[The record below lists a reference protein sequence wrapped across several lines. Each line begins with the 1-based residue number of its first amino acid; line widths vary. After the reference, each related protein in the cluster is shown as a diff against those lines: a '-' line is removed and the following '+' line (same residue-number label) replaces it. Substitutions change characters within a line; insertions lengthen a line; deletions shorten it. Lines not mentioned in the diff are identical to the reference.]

1 MPAVLLSVEDLNYAV
16 AERDILN
23 DVSFSLQ
30 RGQRVALI
38 GPSGSGKSTILNLLT
53 KTIRPTSGKMVM
65 NGRPIEDYRDRKQY
79 AHQVGIIQQQ
89 FNLINEMSVIHNVL
103 AGRLNTWG
111 LVKSLWSL
119 IKPQEIELAQA
130 ALAAVGMADRIYD
143 YTGNLSGGEQ
153 QRIAIARTIMQNP
166 ELVLAD
172 EPISSLDPATAESIM
187 QLLVDIATA
196 QERTLLCSMH
206 SFAHVKKYFDSAI
219 AIKGGRVLFALP
231 VGQITPDRL
240 SQLYGKAA

>member
-1 MPAVLLSVEDLNYAV
+1 MSPVLLSVENLNYAV

-23 DVSFSLQ
+23 DVSFSIQ

-53 KTIRPTSGKMVM
+53 KTIRPTSGRVVM
-65 NGRPIEDYRDRKQY
+65 NGRPIEDYTDRKQY

-119 IKPQEIELAQA
+119 IKPQEIELARA
-130 ALAAVGMADRIYD
+130 ALNAVGMADRIYE

-153 QRIAIARTIMQNP
+153 QRIAIARTIVQNP

-187 QLLVDIATA
+187 QLLADITAA

-219 AIKGGRVLFALP
+219 AIKNGRVLFALP
-231 VGQITPDRL
+231 VDQITPDRL